1 MCSVG
6 INLFRQLAVYLA
18 PVLPTLAAQVQDF
31 LKLASFDFAS
41 RTEILTGHEIA
52 LFQPLMQRVDP
63 KAVAAMV
70 DASKDSLAAPAAA
83 PAKAEKKKRKPK
95 RRKLNLKLVKLRSSR
110 LMTSLKLIYVWLKFW
125 TLQRLK
131 VLTNYC
137 N

>member
-70 DASKDSLAAPAAA
+70 DASKDSLAAPAAEA
-83 PAKAEKKKRKPK
+83 PKAEKKKRKPK
-95 RRKLNLKLVKLRSSR
+95 RRKLNLK
-110 LMTSLKLIYVWLKFW
+110 
-125 TLQRLK
+125 
-131 VLTNYC
+131 
-137 N
+137 